1 MNSYQKL
8 IESKIVLARDS
19 GMKITDTDINP
30 ILFPHQRDIVKWA
43 VMGGRRAIFA
53 SFGLGKTFMQL
64 EMCRIIQ
71 KNKGGKTL
79 VICPLGVKQEFTED
93 GKKLGI
99 DIRYVR
105 TDEEVE
111 NCPSPFMITNYE
123 RVRDG
128 NITAANFACVSL
140 DEASILRGYGTKT
153 YQEFLTMF
161 PDVEYRFVCTATPS
175 PNRYKELIHY
185 AGFLGVMDT
194 GQALTRFFQRDS
206 QKAGNLTLHP
216 AREKEF
222 WLWLSSWAC
231 FITKPSDL
239 GYADTGYD
247 LPKLNVHYHEIKT
260 PYIQSVDRD
269 GQAQMFRD
277 ASMSLSAASKEKR
290 YSMDNRIEK
299 AVEIIK
305 ANPDDHFIL
314 WHDLEDER
322 HALKKA
328 IPEAIEVYGSQDID
342 LREEN
347 IIAFSQGQIKYLAT
361 KPILS
366 GSGCNFQY
374 HCHNAIF
381 LGVGYKFNDFIQAVH
396 RIYRFLQDKEVNIH
410 IIYSD
415 TEQGILKVLKE
426 KWVNHEKMVANMTDL
441 IKEYGLAKEAMSTE
455 LKRTIG
461 VNRIETKSELFT
473 CVNNDCVDETK
484 RMVENSIDLICSSIP
499 FGNHYEYSACY
510 EDFGHNTGN
519 DSFFKQMDFL
529 TPELLRVLRPGR
541 VAAIHVKDRIMFG
554 NVTGY
559 GMPSLDAFHAETIM
573 HYKKHGFIFFGMIT
587 IETDVVRENNQTY
600 RLGWTEQCKDGSK
613 MGVGCPEYLLLFRK
627 LPTDHGKAY
636 ADNRVIKTKAGYTR
650 GQWQIDARAK
660 WNSSGN
666 RLLTPEEL
674 KNVPIETI
682 GDMFKEF
689 YRKNRY
695 DYSEHVKAAN
705 DIDSINRL
713 PATFEM
719 LKVPARDETVV
730 WSDVNRMITLNSQQ
744 TARQQQ
750 NHICPLQLDIIER
763 VINRFTNKGELVYD
777 PFGGIMSVPYMAVK
791 MGRRG
796 YGVELNHNYWRDG
809 LQYLRGEET
818 KIKTPTL
825 FDIDDFLTQK
835 TA

>member
-1 MNSYQKL
+1 MKSYQEL
-8 IESKIVLARDS
+8 IESKIVLARES
-19 GMKITDTDINP
+19 GMKITDADINP
-30 ILFPHQRDIVKWA
+30 MLKPHQRDITKWA
-43 VMGGRRAIFA
+43 IMGGRRAVFA
-53 SFGLGKTFMQL
+53 SFGLGKTFIQL

-71 KNKGGKTL
+71 GRKGGKTL
-79 VICPLGVKQEFTED
+79 VICPLGVKQEFTTD

-111 NCPSPFMITNYE
+111 SCPSPFMITNYE

-128 NITAANFACVSL
+128 NITAAGFVCVSL

-206 QKAGNLTLHP
+206 TQANNLTLHP

-239 GYADTGYD
+239 GYDDTGYD
-247 LPKLNVHYHEIKT
+247 LPKLNIHYHEIKT
-260 PYIQSVDRD
+260 PYIESVDRD

-290 YSMDNRIEK
+290 ITMDARIEK
-299 AVEIIK
+299 AMEIIA
-305 ANPDDHFIL
+305 ANQDDHFLI

-322 HALKKA
+322 HAIKKA
-328 IPEAIEVYGSQDID
+328 LPETVEVYGSQDID
-342 LREEN
+342 TREEN
-347 IIAFSQGQIKYLAT
+347 IIAFSEGRIKYLAT
-361 KPILS
+361 KPVLS

-374 HCHNAIF
+374 HCHSAIF

-396 RIYRFLQDKEVNIH
+396 RIYRFLQDHEVNIH
-410 IIYSD
+410 IIYAD

-441 IKEYGLAKEAMSTE
+441 IKEYGLAQAAMSTE

-461 VNRIETKSELFT
+461 VKRIETKGELFT
-473 CVNNDCVDETK
+473 AVNNDCVDETK
-484 RMVENSIDLICSSIP
+484 RMPENSVDLICSSIP
-499 FGNHYEYSACY
+499 FGNHYEYSSCY
-510 EDFGHNTGN
+510 EDFGHNVNN
-519 DSFFKQMDFL
+519 DSFFGQMDYL
-529 TPELLRVLRPGR
+529 TPELLRVLSPGR
-541 VAAIHVKDRIMFG
+541 VCAIHVKDRILFG
-554 NVTGY
+554 NVTGH

-636 ADNRVIKTKAGYTR
+636 ADNRVTKTKQDYTR

-666 RLLTPEEL
+666 RLLTPDEL
-674 KNVPIETI
+674 KNLPIETI
-682 GDMFKEF
+682 GKMFQEF
-689 YRKNRY
+689 YRTRQY
-695 DYSEHVKAAN
+695 DYADHVQAAKEL
-705 DIDSINRL
+705 DAIGRL
-713 PATFEM
+713 PATFEC

-763 VINRFTNKGELVYD
+763 VINRFTNPGELVYD
-777 PFGGIMSVPYMAVK
+777 PFGGIMSVPYMAIK

-796 YGVELNHNYWRDG
+796 YGVELNHSYWRDG
-809 LQYLRGEET
+809 LQYLRSAET
-818 KIKTPTL
+818 EIRTPML
-825 FDIDDFLTQK
+825 FDFDDRK
-835 TA
+835 AVV